1 MQILYTI
8 SIPPKRFYF
17 TLHFMNGMILH
28 LVLEIRLLFR
38 YILKWF
44 LKKNQATILPPF
56 ILGIIFFLQN
66 GCPITNCFVT
76 DNKTLLGSKSI
87 NQFDALIFHP
97 RDMTPKENG
106 VFMIPNQKKRQPHQN
121 YVMFMVESS
130 SHDNLDY
137 HKFQDFF
144 NWTMTFRRDSDFYRF
159 VLIFS
164 DTDEWHL
171 LVLYF

>member
-1 MQILYTI
+1 ME
-8 SIPPKRFYF
+8 RFYIWF
-17 TLHFMNGMILH
+17 WKYAFYSGILN
-28 LVLEIRLLFR
+28 
-38 YILKWF
+38 WF

-56 ILGIIFFLQN
+56 FLGIIFFLQN

-144 NWTMTFRRDSDFYRF
+144 NLTMTFRRDSDFYRYSF
-159 VLIFS
+159 FIFYYILS
-164 DTDEWHL
+164 FLLFNYLNSHTFLTGHMVGYHL
-171 LVLYF
+171 

>member
-1 MQILYTI
+1 M
-8 SIPPKRFYF
+8 
-17 TLHFMNGMILH
+17 
-28 LVLEIRLLFR
+28 
-38 YILKWF
+38 
-44 LKKNQATILPPF
+44 
-56 ILGIIFFLQN
+56 QN

-76 DNKTLLGSKSI
+76 DNKTLLGPKSI

-144 NWTMTFRRDSDFYRF
+144 NLTMTFRRDSDFYRYSLPYF
-159 VLIFS
+159 YILLLFIIFII
-164 DTDEWHL
+164 
-171 LVLYF
+171 

>member
-1 MQILYTI
+1 M
-8 SIPPKRFYF
+8 
-17 TLHFMNGMILH
+17 
-28 LVLEIRLLFR
+28 
-38 YILKWF
+38 
-44 LKKNQATILPPF
+44 
-56 ILGIIFFLQN
+56 QN

-144 NWTMTFRRDSDFYRF
+144 NLTMTFRRDSDFYRYVIHSLPF
-159 VLIFS
+159 FYMYIHNYLS
-164 DTDEWHL
+164 T
-171 LVLYF
+171 